1 MPNITNWSLREV
13 NIYSN
18 LTGIKVESTGSG
30 YVISQSIEENTKIK
44 KDDKLKIE
52 LKSKVK

>member
-13 NIYSN
+13 NIYSS

-52 LKSKVK
+52 LKSKLK